1 MTSGRLAGTTVHAPS
16 GMVASV
22 DHLAS
27 SAGVAVLRAGGTA
40 ADAAVAAGAVLAVT
54 NQQESGMGGD
64 LFALVH
70 RPGEPVAAL
79 CAAGR
84 AGSGADAVSA
94 RAEGHDT
101 LPPVDDIRVVT
112 VPGCVDGWLELHR
125 RFGRLPLPQVLDAAI
140 TYAAAGFPVSPLLSV
155 AASLIL
161 GVAGADDYR
170 DPAMANG
177 GRLPPGTLIR
187 RPGVAAALA
196 AIAAE
201 GRAAWYE
208 GPFGEGML
216 ELGAGLYRRGDLAR
230 CQADWVEPLVR
241 TVWGHELVVPPPP
254 SQAYLVLAGAA
265 VAEELGL
272 PDDPDDPAWAH
283 LLAEA
288 ARATGLDRDA
298 VLHDGADGDA
308 LLAPDRLAAQRAAVD
323 RERRSAAGAMA
334 SLPGDTTVCCAVDA
348 DRMGVTLI
356 QSNASWWGAQIVEP
370 ATGVFLHNRGA
381 GFSLAPDHPAVWAPG
396 RRPPHTLSPVL
407 VRRPDGSL
415 RAVVGTRGGDTQPHV
430 VLQLLARLLV
440 HDQSPGRAVGAG
452 RFVLGPGGFEVWR
465 DGGPAYLRIE
475 QHAPAAWE
483 EGLAARGHDVRRSGE
498 EVDGGFGHAQLIEAT
513 DGVLAGLADPRA
525 LDGAA
530 AGY

>member
-1 MTSGRLAGTTVHAPS
+1 
-16 GMVASV
+16 MVAAV

-84 AGSGADAVSA
+84 AGSGADAVA
-94 RAEGHDT
+94 LRAEGNDRV
-101 LPPVDDIRVVT
+101 PPVRDIRCVT

-125 RFGRLPLPQVLDAAI
+125 RFGRLPLPPVLDAAI
-140 TYAAAGFPVSPLLSV
+140 TYAAAGFPVSRLLSV

-161 GVAGADDYR
+161 GVEGADDYR
-170 DPAMANG
+170 DPAMAAG

-201 GRAAWYE
+201 GRDAWYE
-208 GPFGEGML
+208 GPFGEGL
-216 ELGAGLYRRGDLAR
+216 LALGEGLYRREDLAR
-230 CQADWVEPLVR
+230 CQADWVEPLAR

-254 SQAYLVLAGAA
+254 SQAYLVLAGGA
-265 VAEELGL
+265 VAEGLGL

-308 LLAPDRLAAQRAAVD
+308 LVAPDRLAAQLAAVD
-323 RERRSAAGAMA
+323 PERRSAAGPVP

-356 QSNASWWGAQIVEP
+356 QSNASWWGAQIVET

-381 GFSLAPDHPAVWAPG
+381 GFSLDAGHPALLAPG
-396 RRPPHTLSPVL
+396 RRPPHTLAPVL
-407 VRRPDGSL
+407 VRRADGSL
-415 RAVVGTRGGDTQPHV
+415 RAVVGTRGGDTQPHI

-440 HDQSPGRAVGAG
+440 ADQSPGRAVGAG
-452 RFVLGPGGFEVWR
+452 RFVLGPGGFDVWR

-475 QHAPAAWE
+475 RHAPAAWE
-483 EGLAARGHDVRRSGE
+483 PGLAARGHDVRRSGE
-498 EVDGGFGHAQLIEAT
+498 EIDAAFGHAQLIEAT